1 MAELT
6 ERTRVRNTGRKG
18 ETLWI
23 SLTNTAVIGRDS
35 WLAAVSLRWG
45 GGWHW
50 YLEYH
55 NYRAALA
62 NPRYETEEYSG
73 YEATFADA
81 KAAAEAA
88 LRLVRHVL

>member
-6 ERTRVRNTGRKG
+6 EATRVTDTGRKDV
-18 ETLWI
+18 TLWI
-23 SLTNTAVIGRDS
+23 SPTSTAGIGRDS
-35 WLAAVSLRWG
+35 WLAEVASRWG